1 MDALQ
6 DEQLRNLQLAVARL
20 EARVNYLFGALAVLV
35 LLSNFL
41 SAGVFAR

>member
-1 MDALQ
+1 MHDQ
-6 DEQLRNLQLAVARL
+6 QLRDLQLAVARL

-41 SAGVFAR
+41 SAGVFAK